1 MTCRTRRASRGI
13 VAVALTLF
21 CMSASAAEVEPKCG
35 GVTNN
40 PELAIKVCTR
50 LIEYAG
56 LEKSELAK
64 AYYTRGLEWATQGNH
79 DRALADFDVAVG
91 LDHNLPSIYYN
102 RALSL
107 SEKGEHDR
115 AIVDYD
121 QAVRLNPRDPRAR
134 TGRAVEWTMK
144 GDYKRALADYEEVI
158 RLDPR
163 EMGGYFGRARVR
175 FYAGDFMPAAS
186 DFIRAHQLDG
196 SMYTALW
203 LYLARKRADI
213 PGENTIAQESGTSG
227 AGEWPAP
234 LVALYLDKTT
244 PDAVQKA
251 ATHQNVTR
259 QRDQRC
265 EANFYVAHWH
275 LLKGAR
281 GPAAQLLREAQ
292 LQCPT
297 GFIEHEGAVAELR
310 RLEQKP

>member
-1 MTCRTRRASRGI
+1 MIGRTDRSLRGI
-13 VAVALTLF
+13 VAIALTALGVSVF
-21 CMSASAAEVEPKCG
+21 AAEIEPQCG

-50 LIEYAG
+50 MIEFAG

-79 DRALADFDVAVG
+79 ERALADFDLAVN
-91 LDHNLPSIYYN
+91 LDPKLPSIYYN

-121 QAVRLNPRDPRAR
+121 EAVRLNPRDARAY

-144 GDYKRALADYEEVI
+144 GDYKRALADYEHVI
-158 RLDPR
+158 RLDPQG
-163 EMGGYFGRARVR
+163 MGGYFGRARVR
-175 FYAGDFMPAAS
+175 FYDGSFMPAAS
-186 DFIRAHQLDG
+186 DFFRAHQLDG
-196 SMYTALW
+196 SVYSALW

-213 PGENTIAQESGTSG
+213 PGEKTLEHEAGTGG
-227 AGEWPAP
+227 AGDWPAP
-234 LVALYLDKTT
+234 LVALYLDRTT

-281 GPAAQLLREAQ
+281 EPAAQLLREARTV
-292 LQCPT
+292 CPT

-310 RLEQKP
+310 RLQLKP

>member
-1 MTCRTRRASRGI
+1 MTGSTHRSLRGI
-13 VAVALTLF
+13 VALALMALGVSSF
-21 CMSASAAEVEPKCG
+21 AAETEPQCG

-50 LIEYAG
+50 MIEFAG
-56 LEKSELAK
+56 LEKSDLAK

-79 DRALADFDVAVG
+79 ERALADFDLAVN
-91 LDHNLPSIYYN
+91 LDPKLPSIYYN

-121 QAVRLNPRDPRAR
+121 AAVRLNPRDARAH

-144 GDYKRALADYEEVI
+144 GDYKRALADYEQVI
-158 RLDPR
+158 RLEPQG
-163 EMGGYFGRARVR
+163 MSGYFGRARVR
-175 FYAGDFMPAAS
+175 FYDGNFMPAAS
-186 DFIRAHQLDG
+186 DFIRAHQIDG
-196 SMYTALW
+196 SVYSALW

-213 PGENTIAQESGTSG
+213 PGEKTLAQEAGTSG
-227 AGEWPAP
+227 AGDWPAP

-251 ATHQNVTR
+251 ATDQNVTR

-275 LLKGAR
+275 VLRGA
-281 GPAAQLLREAQ
+281 GDAAAQLLREAQ
-292 LQCPT
+292 SGCPST
-297 GFIEHEGAVAELR
+297 FIEHEGAVAELR
-310 RLEQKP
+310 RLQQPR